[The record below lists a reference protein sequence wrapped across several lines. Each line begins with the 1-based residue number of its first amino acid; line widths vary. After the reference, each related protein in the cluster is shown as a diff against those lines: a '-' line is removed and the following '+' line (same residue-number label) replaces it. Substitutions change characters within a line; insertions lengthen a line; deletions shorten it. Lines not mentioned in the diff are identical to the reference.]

1 MVCFITESA
10 LLLHNPEDCEM
21 LWNRST
27 SQTRVGSRPLRRA
40 LDRQAYVANKVS
52 NAVTGEL
59 AD

>member
-1 MVCFITESA
+1 
-10 LLLHNPEDCEM
+10 M

-27 SQTRVGSRPLRRA
+27 SQTRVGAHPLPRA